1 LEEAALMAE
10 LETSFMIH
18 LGSPASCDVGAELNL
33 RIGNAAIYCA
43 PVVLDSVMVWL
54 R

>member
-10 LETSFMIH
+10 LETFFMIH
-18 LGSPASCDVGAELNL
+18 LGSLASRDVGAGLNL
-33 RIGNAAIYCA
+33 KIEKAAIYCA
-43 PVVLDSVMVWL
+43 PVVPDAVMVWL